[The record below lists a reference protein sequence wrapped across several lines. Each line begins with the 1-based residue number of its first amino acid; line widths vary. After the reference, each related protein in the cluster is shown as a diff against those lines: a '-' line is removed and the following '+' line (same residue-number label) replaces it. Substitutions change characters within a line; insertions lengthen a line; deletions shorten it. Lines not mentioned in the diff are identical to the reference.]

1 MTDLWLPKTKELILP
16 VRLPATGVRGRYKIE
31 AINKFSGKRRVLAD
45 WFANL
50 ITTNGANLYAGSG
63 WANMCAVGSGNATPQ
78 LTDTALQTLVA
89 SQNGAFSSVA
99 GTTSSAPWA
108 GSLTLTYRFDAG
120 VAAGNLSEVGVGSSA
135 TNLFSRALILDGGG
149 NPTTVTVLPSEALDV
164 TYKIFQYS
172 PTADV
177 VGVVNIGGVGYAY
190 TLRAALASGAATWAP
205 SNSETSALST
215 AQVTNGAI
223 AAVTGSPSGSSS
235 SSSSNSTA
243 AYSSGSFTRT
253 ATSTWGLPAGNL
265 SGGITAALFSWGSQA
280 RRGAYQV
287 GFSPAIPKDGTKV
300 LTLSV
305 SHSWAINTP

>member
-31 AINKFSGKRRVLAD
+31 AIDKFSGKRRVLAD

-63 WANMCAVGSGNATPQ
+63 WAGVCAVGSGNATPQ

-89 SQNGAFSSVA
+89 SVSGAFSSTFGV
-99 GTTSSAPWA
+99 TSSAPWA
-108 GSLTLTYRFDAG
+108 GSLTLTYRFAAG
-120 VAAGNLSEVGVGSSA
+120 VAAGNLSEVGVGGSA

-149 NPTTVTVLPSEALDV
+149 NPTTITVLASEALDV
-164 TYKIFQYS
+164 TYQLFRYS

-177 VGVVNIGGVGYAY
+177 VGVVNIGGVDYAY
-190 TLRAALASGAATWAP
+190 TLRAALASNAGAWAP
-205 SNSETSALST
+205 NNAETSILSV
-215 AQVTNGAI
+215 ASVANGAI
-223 AAVTGSPSGSSS
+223 AAVTGSPSGSFSDSS
-235 SSSSNSTA
+235 SESTA

-253 ATSTWGLPAGNL
+253 ATATWSLTTGNL
-265 SGGITAALFSWGSQA
+265 SGGITAAVFRWGSA
-280 RRGAYQV
+280 LRHGAYQV

-300 LTLSV
+300 LTLSA